1 MNRKILKILLV
12 AFVCLISA
20 KQVRAWNCVD
30 AHPAINRFAGRLF
43 IVRSQ
48 SECYG
53 DKYSRAIVDFKM
65 TFSGYTFKK
74 AKMSESSSGKY
85 LHKTNFVGWLAR
97 GGHDADVPS
106 FEMGFRHFYDP
117 YYEPSYLTWFRRW
130 FKKPK
135 KSSFSSEAEFFKS
148 LQYKADDWN
157 INKALGDKIRNLKWQ
172 PRVIRP
178 KIDAITWALSHPE
191 NEHSW
196 LQGLKIYKAA
206 MENDSDKLDGLS
218 REKAFSKAF
227 RCLGETMHLMA
238 DMAEPAHVRAD
249 SHSVQEPIEQ
259 SVNGKMIEKIIGDTW
274 KNKKFKPTGDFS
286 DSENLSPADR
296 MVNLAR
302 FTNENFFSNDTIFDY
317 KSWIFPRNH
326 KRPYPKPQ
334 LSGLKKVKDVY
345 FKHFADVGWVP
356 MAKETGSL
364 FSSPII
370 KIKKLKSRE
379 LNVLKSMAEGQAKVL
394 IPLAVYNCA
403 RLPDLF
409 FPTLKMKA
417 DIDHHDGNTYLI
429 NAEISHHI
437 ENDPEWEKL
446 GQIKY
451 SGLGYLVVNGA
462 YRQTCEFVKGRLVDF
477 KANFDSGSEIE
488 VCVRAGGRLIWSEK
502 LEAR

>member
-1 MNRKILKILLV
+1 
-12 AFVCLISA
+12 
-20 KQVRAWNCVD
+20 
-30 AHPAINRFAGRLF
+30 
-43 IVRSQ
+43 
-48 SECYG
+48 
-53 DKYSRAIVDFKM
+53 
-65 TFSGYTFKK
+65 
-74 AKMSESSSGKY
+74 
-85 LHKTNFVGWLAR
+85 
-97 GGHDADVPS
+97 
-106 FEMGFRHFYDP
+106 
-117 YYEPSYLTWFRRW
+117 
-130 FKKPK
+130 
-135 KSSFSSEAEFFKS
+135 
-148 LQYKADDWN
+148 
-157 INKALGDKIRNLKWQ
+157 
-172 PRVIRP
+172 
-178 KIDAITWALSHPE
+178 
-191 NEHSW
+191 
-196 LQGLKIYKAA
+196 
-206 MENDSDKLDGLS
+206 
-218 REKAFSKAF
+218 
-227 RCLGETMHLMA
+227 
-238 DMAEPAHVRAD
+238 
-249 SHSVQEPIEQ
+249 
-259 SVNGKMIEKIIGDTW
+259 
-274 KNKKFKPTGDFS
+274 
-286 DSENLSPADR
+286 